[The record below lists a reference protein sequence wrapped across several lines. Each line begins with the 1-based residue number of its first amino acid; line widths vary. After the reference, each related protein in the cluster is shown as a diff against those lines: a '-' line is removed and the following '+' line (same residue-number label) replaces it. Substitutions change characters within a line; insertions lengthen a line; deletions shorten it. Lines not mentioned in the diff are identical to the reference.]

1 MRKLALPV
9 LYLGHGG
16 GVWIGIICQLL
27 LMIMCAELGFV
38 FYFSWHRWYRQ
49 KPLPVASVPKISESG
64 LVWIITSEMPRAVVM
79 TVVLPLLIGCRVG
92 IFIFS
97 LKIMIEVH

>member
-9 LYLGHGG
+9 LYVGHCG
-16 GVWIGIICQLL
+16 GVLIGRICQLL

-38 FYFSWHRWYRQ
+38 FLFSWRRWYRQ
-49 KPLPVASVPKISESG
+49 KPLPVASVPKISDSG
-64 LVWIITSEMPRAVVM
+64 LVWIITSQMPQAVVM
-79 TVVLPLLIGCRVG
+79 AVVLPLVIDCRVG

-97 LKIMIEVH
+97 LKRDD